1 MAQLGAEPTSQHF
14 REIVMNL
21 SSEERTDF
29 MKDLFG
35 LAFSDWRHLTVPYRK
50 FLIGLIKGERQL
62 FIEFVRKDTVLGE
75 FLYDLKDEEMFIR
88 ILNLLELPCKK
99 HKTFYTGL
107 AFFFLLGFNI
117 DLRVKSLSDK
127 IRFAKADTDDL
138 YELFEKIT
146 LD

>member
-50 FLIGLIKGERQL
+50 FLIGLIKGERRCL
-62 FIEFVRKDTVLGE
+62 LSLYERILSWEM

-88 ILNLLELPCKK
+88 ILNLLELP
-99 HKTFYTGL
+99 
-107 AFFFLLGFNI
+107 
-117 DLRVKSLSDK
+117 V
-127 IRFAKADTDDL
+127 
-138 YELFEKIT
+138 
-146 LD
+146 

>member
-1 MAQLGAEPTSQHF
+1 MTQLGVQPTVQHF

-35 LAFSDWRHLTVPYRK
+35 LAFSEWRNLTVIYRK
-50 FLIGLIKGERQL
+50 FLIALIKGERQS
-62 FIEFVRKDTVLGE
+62 FIEFVRKDTILGE
-75 FLYDLKDEEMFIR
+75 LLYDLKDEEMFIR

-107 AFFFLLGFNI
+107 AFSLLLGLNI
-117 DLRVKSLSDK
+117 DLKVKSLSDK
-127 IRFAKADTDDL
+127 IRYAKADTDDL
-138 YELFEKIT
+138 YELFEKIM